1 MEIRV
6 LRYFL
11 AVAKEQS
18 ISRAAQA
25 LHLSQPTLSRQL
37 MDLETELGK
46 QLMIR
51 GTRRLT
57 LTEEGVLLRK
67 RAEEII
73 DLVDKTEAEIKA
85 ADDKISGDVLI
96 GAGETDA
103 MRLIAEVAKRLSDEY
118 PDIHMHVFSGNA
130 EEVTEKLDKGL
141 RPADRAGE
149 RRQVRIYPTARDRYL
164 GFAYEKGQPARRKG
178 VRRDRGPVR
187 PSAHMLEA
195 GLFKSQRIL

>member
-57 LTEEGVLLRK
+57 LTEEGVF
-67 RAEEII
+67 AQEESRG
-73 DLVDKTEAEIKA
+73 DNR
-85 ADDKISGDVLI
+85 SG
-96 GAGETDA
+96 
-103 MRLIAEVAKRLSDEY
+103 R
-118 PDIHMHVFSGNA
+118 
-130 EEVTEKLDKGL
+130 
-141 RPADRAGE
+141 
-149 RRQVRIYPTARDRYL
+149 
-164 GFAYEKGQPARRKG
+164 
-178 VRRDRGPVR
+178 
-187 PSAHMLEA
+187 
-195 GLFKSQRIL
+195 